1 MQGFLPLLRARIV
14 TLQEG
19 EKQGRC
25 RDALAAIPYK
35 WKFHLKKK
43 VSLEVSLI
51 SGSLK

>member
-14 TLQEG
+14 TLEG